1 MMFLHGLGN
10 QLKNAADFF
19 SIRLLVR
26 NMFAPF
32 RQISA
37 GGTAS
42 KALGDQLSA
51 FFDRLLSRFV
61 GAMVRFFLL
70 IIGTVIIIVQA
81 VVGAIVAVLW
91 PLAPLLVVVCFVLA
105 IMQVRF

>member
-1 MMFLHGLGN
+1 MFLRGLGD

-37 GGTAS
+37 GGTTS
-42 KALGDQLSA
+42 QALSAQISA

-70 IIGTVIIIVQA
+70 VIGTVIIVIQA
-81 VVGAIVAVLW
+81 VVGAAVAILW

-105 IMQVRF
+105 IMQVSF

>member
-1 MMFLHGLGN
+1 MFLRGLGD

-37 GGTAS
+37 GGAS
-42 KALGDQLSA
+42 SQALSAQLSA

-70 IIGTVIIIVQA
+70 VIGTIIIIVQA
-81 VVGAIVAVLW
+81 VTGAIIAILW
-91 PLAPLLVVVCFVLA
+91 PLAPLLAVGCFVLA
-105 IMQVRF
+105 IMGISF